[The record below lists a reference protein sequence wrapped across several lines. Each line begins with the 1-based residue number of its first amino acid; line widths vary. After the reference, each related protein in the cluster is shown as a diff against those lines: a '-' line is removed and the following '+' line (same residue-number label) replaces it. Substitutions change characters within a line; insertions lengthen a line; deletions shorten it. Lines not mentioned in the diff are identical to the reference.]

1 MTAFGIQDS
10 IFGIAEYQFNDIW
23 KMDIQAYTYDSMSFD
38 EIKKL
43 AESSEAAPHFRSVMF
58 CYDTVCDAGSGDT
71 RTGNV
76 HMLGVRDYA
85 EMDGKIRLHSSGTE
99 IPLTDE
105 GAVITKKLAELSGV
119 EVGDTLHLYSGSQEY
134 EVLVAGIADNYV
146 YHYVYMN
153 SAYYEQVFGKTMEYN
168 AFMINLDGVP
178 EEDMDEVT
186 EGILADNRVYTVM
199 TLTGIYDTIM
209 DSLQILN
216 YVVIVLIAGSALLT
230 LVVMLNL
237 TNINLEERK
246 RELATLRVLG
256 FYDKEM
262 YDYVFRENNALAAIG
277 AVVGLMLGTFMH
289 AFVIRTC
296 EVDMVMFVR
305 SVKTMSFV
313 YSFVLTVAFSLC
325 VNLIMRRKVRSID
338 MVESLKS
345 AE

>member
-1 MTAFGIQDS
+1 
-10 IFGIAEYQFNDIW
+10 
-23 KMDIQAYTYDSMSFD
+23 
-38 EIKKL
+38 
-43 AESSEAAPHFRSVMF
+43 
-58 CYDTVCDAGSGDT
+58 
-71 RTGNV
+71 
-76 HMLGVRDYA
+76 
-85 EMDGKIRLHSSGTE
+85 
-99 IPLTDE
+99 
-105 GAVITKKLAELSGV
+105 
-119 EVGDTLHLYSGSQEY
+119 
-134 EVLVAGIADNYV
+134 
-146 YHYVYMN
+146 
-153 SAYYEQVFGKTMEYN
+153 
-168 AFMINLDGVP
+168 
-178 EEDMDEVT
+178 
-186 EGILADNRVYTVM
+186 
-199 TLTGIYDTIM
+199 M

-313 YSFVLTVAFSLC
+313 YSFVLTVVFSLC

>member
-1 MTAFGIQDS
+1 MISPATAKPP
-10 IFGIAEYQFNDIW
+10 AQF
-23 KMDIQAYTYDSMSFD
+23 
-38 EIKKL
+38 L
-43 AESSEAAPHFRSVMF
+43 A
-58 CYDTVCDAGSGDT
+58 
-71 RTGNV
+71 
-76 HMLGVRDYA
+76 LGVD
-85 EMDGKIRLHSSGTE
+85 DG
-99 IPLTDE
+99 
-105 GAVITKKLAELSGV
+105 
-119 EVGDTLHLYSGSQEY
+119 
-134 EVLVAGIADNYV
+134 
-146 YHYVYMN
+146 
-153 SAYYEQVFGKTMEYN
+153 
-168 AFMINLDGVP
+168 NL
-178 EEDMDEVT
+178 EDMDEVT

-313 YSFVLTVAFSLC
+313 YSFVLTVVFSLC